1 MMLRILL
8 ILLWMVPVHA
18 ATLVDMVG
26 RSLELQAPPRRIVSL
41 APSVT
46 EILFA
51 LDAEDDLVG
60 VTDFDDYPPEA
71 RTKQRVGGGID
82 PNLEV
87 IVALKPDLV
96 FVSADANQWGTI
108 SQLERLH
115 IPVFGVKPV
124 GVEGVFESIRK
135 VGQVVG
141 RERQAAAL
149 SAEMRRRMEAV
160 SERVSGRSRPKV
172 LCAVWIDPLIVAGRG
187 TVIDDLIRMA
197 GGVNIVEG
205 PGFPRYGLEAV
216 LRNPPDVILLAID
229 RGGPG
234 DGEALRRLPVWKE
247 LRAVHAGGVR
257 AIDAGVVNRPGP
269 RIATALELFARMLH
283 HESFEGSVP

>member
-8 ILLWMVPVHA
+8 ILLWVLPVHA
-18 ATLVDMVG
+18 ATFVDMVG
-26 RSLELQAPPRRIVSL
+26 RPVELQAPPRRIVSL
-41 APSVT
+41 APSLT

-51 LDAEDDLVG
+51 LDAGDAVVG

-71 RTKQRVGGGID
+71 RTKQSVGGGID

-96 FVSADANQWGTI
+96 FVSADANRWGTI
-108 SQLERLH
+108 AQLERLN
-115 IPVFGVKPV
+115 IPVFGAKPA
-124 GVEGVFESIRK
+124 GVEGVFESIQR
-135 VGQVVG
+135 VGQIVG
-141 RERQAAAL
+141 RQRQAEAL

-160 SERVSGRSRPKV
+160 SQRVSGRSRPKV
-172 LCAVWIDPLIVAGRG
+172 LCAVWIDPLIVAGQG

-197 GGVNIVEG
+197 GGVNIVQM

-216 LRNPPDVILLAID
+216 LQNPPDMILLAID

-234 DGEALRRLPVWKE
+234 DREALRRLPVWKD
-247 LRAVHAGGVR
+247 LRAVREGAVQ

-269 RIATALELFARMLH
+269 RIATALEMFARMLH
-283 HESFEGSVP
+283 YEAFEGSSP

>member
-1 MMLRILL
+1 MMLRILV
-8 ILLWMVPVHA
+8 ILLWAVPVHA

-26 RSLELQAPPRRIVSL
+26 RPVELPGPPRRIVSL
-41 APSVT
+41 APSLT

-51 LDAEDDLVG
+51 LDAGDAVVG

-71 RTKQRVGGGID
+71 GTKPSVGGGID
-82 PNLEV
+82 PNLEA
-87 IVALKPDLV
+87 IVALRPDLV

-115 IPVFGVKPV
+115 IPVFGVNPA
-124 GVEGVFESIRK
+124 GVEGVFESIQK
-135 VGQVVG
+135 VGRVVG

-160 SERVSGRSRPKV
+160 SEKVSGRSRPKV

-187 TVIDDLIRMA
+187 NVIDDLIRMA
-197 GGVNIVEG
+197 GGINIVER

-216 LRNPPDVILLAID
+216 FDNPPDVILLAVD

-247 LRAVHAGGVR
+247 LRAVREGAVR

-269 RIATALELFARMLH
+269 RIVTALELFARALH
-283 HESFEGSVP
+283 HEAFEGSGP